1 MFKKIEGL
9 IKEYHRRRILKDIKK
24 AKTVYEM
31 GMTDFMC
38 HAFMYVRT
46 KYCNKPI
53 YKFIPEFNK
62 DFLNAQYKQEY
73 KSVWWDSSDR
83 ESRIKA
89 FDKLIEVYSK
99 K

>member
-1 MFKKIEGL
+1 MIKYI
-9 IKEYHRRRILKDIKK
+9 IKEYRRRRILRDIKK
-24 AKTVYEM
+24 AKTNYEL
-31 GMTDFMC
+31 GMTAFMC
-38 HAFMYVRT
+38 HAFMLVGS
-46 KYCNKPI
+46 KYRNKPI
-53 YKFIPEFNK
+53 YRIIPEFNK

-83 ESRIKA
+83 ESRLKA

>member
-1 MFKKIEGL
+1 MIKNL
-9 IKEYHRRRILKDIKK
+9 LKEYCRRRILRDIKK

-31 GMTDFMC
+31 GMVTFMC
-38 HAFMYVRT
+38 HAFMLVSA
-46 KYCNKPI
+46 KYRIKPI
-53 YKFIPEFNK
+53 YRIIPEFNK
-62 DFLNAQYKQEY
+62 DFLKAQYKQEY

-99 K
+99 